1 MNILQKMSQNEQHI
15 GIMGGTFDPIHY
27 GHTEMVLH
35 CLHYFGL
42 DKVLFIPAGQP
53 PHKKDIAVSDR
64 EKRYDMVKLATA
76 DMENCEVSRI
86 EMDRDGY
93 TYTVDTLTELKEQ
106 YANAFFFYII
116 GADTLSE
123 LYSWRNIEEVAKMTK
138 FLVVGR
144 DKIPSE
150 TLHSAAARV
159 REDFGGQL
167 IDACYVGLNIS
178 STDIRRNVQ
187 EGRSISGLVHPDV
200 EEYIIKNGLY
210 RP

>member
-1 MNILQKMSQNEQHI
+1 MNILQKMSPEEQNI

-35 CLHYFGL
+35 CMSYFGL
-42 DKVLFIPAGQP
+42 DGVLFIPVGQP
-53 PHKKDIAVSDR
+53 PHKRDMAVSDR
-64 EKRYDMVKLATA
+64 EARFDMVRLATA
-76 DMENCEVSRI
+76 DMENCAVSRV
-86 EMDRDGY
+86 ELDREGY

-106 YANAFFFYII
+106 YPAANFFYII
-116 GADTLSE
+116 GADTLNE
-123 LYSWRNIEEVAKMTK
+123 LYAWRNIEEVARLTK

-144 DKIPSE
+144 NKIPPE
-150 TLHSAAARV
+150 TLHNAAARV

-178 STDIRRNVQ
+178 STDIRRNIA
-187 EGRSISGLVHPDV
+187 EGRSISGLVHPAV
-200 EEYIIKNGLY
+200 EEYIYKNGLY